1 MSEDRYTIGAVVLMA
16 GRSTRMVQGNKLL
29 QFIPGSGVVE
39 EIVAEQ
45 TIRAIQQASF
55 SPIVVVTGHDA
66 TEIEKIVE
74 PLGVQCI
81 HNAQYIEGMG
91 TSISV
96 AFEQIDSW
104 DAALLALG
112 DMPFVSSAVYSTLR
126 RIAAQYPKHI
136 LVPTYNGKRGHPVV
150 FPSTFFPQLRLCTGD
165 VGAKYILQSSAEHIR
180 FVEVNDESIFW
191 DVDTHA
197 LLNRYAKA
205 QHDIQSQERIVQE
218 WRRDVPALKH
228 RVHDKP
234 LVYMDWAATTQVPQ
248 CVIDATMSVMALR
261 GSVRRGVHQLSA
273 DSTDLMAESRT
284 RLAEFIGGDSSEVI
298 FTSGT
303 TDGFNRL
310 IPSIANTLV
319 KGDVIVLSA
328 VEHHAHLL
336 PWQKVAT
343 ERGLHLEIVRIDDTG
358 RLCLHH
364 LQELCST
371 LRVRVI
377 GFPLISNVL
386 GVQQPVAEI
395 VSMIEGADIRVV
407 VDAAQAVA
415 HIPLDVSNMGV
426 DAVVFG
432 GHKMYGPAGVGVL
445 WVASDWLSSLSP
457 SVRGGGA
464 IQEVSYGAHRP
475 TDGVV
480 GFEPGTPNVAAV
492 AGLARAAEWLSEIG
506 WGHIQAQEQSI
517 CGYLQRELSDI
528 PNLRLLCSHPEIP
541 LYSVVVDGLH
551 AHDLGTMLDLEGVA
565 VRTGHHC
572 TQPFHDGIG
581 VESSTRLSLSFL
593 NTLEECHH
601 VVKCLK
607 RILEDFV

>member
-1 MSEDRYTIGAVVLMA
+1 MSEDSYTIGAVVLMA
-16 GRSTRMVQGNKLL
+16 GKSTRMVQGNKLL
-29 QFIPGSGVVE
+29 QSIPGSEVV
-39 EIVAEQ
+39 VAEQ
-45 TIRAIQQASF
+45 TLRAIQQAEC
-55 SPIVVVTGHDA
+55 SPIMVVTGHDA
-66 TEIEKIVE
+66 TEIEKVVE
-74 PLGVQCI
+74 PLGVQCLY
-81 HNAQYIEGMG
+81 NPQYVDGMG

-96 AFEQIDSW
+96 AFDQIDSW

-126 RIAAQYPKHI
+126 RTAAQYPKQI
-136 LVPTYNGKRGHPVV
+136 IVPTYNGKRGHPVV
-150 FPSTFFPQLRLCTGD
+150 FPSTFFPQLRVCTGD
-165 VGAKYILQSSAEHIR
+165 VGAKYILQSNAEHIR
-180 FVEVNDESIFW
+180 FVQVNDESIFW
-191 DVDTHA
+191 DVDTRA

-205 QHDIQSQERIVQE
+205 QQDPQSQERIVQE
-218 WRRDVPALKH
+218 WRREVPALKH

-273 DSTDLMAESRT
+273 DSTDLMVSSRE
-284 RLAEFIGGDSSEVI
+284 RLAGFIGGDASEVI

-328 VEHHAHLL
+328 VEHHAQLL

-343 ERGLHLEIVRIDDTG
+343 ERGLHLEIVRVDAAG
-358 RLCLHH
+358 RLCLQH

-371 LRVRVI
+371 LRVRVL

-395 VSMIEGADIRVV
+395 VNLIEGTDIRVV

-415 HIPLDVSNMGV
+415 HMPLDVSNMGV

-432 GHKMYGPAGVGVL
+432 GHKMYGPTGIGVV
-445 WVASDWLSSLSP
+445 WIASDWLSSLSP

-464 IQEVSYGAHRP
+464 IQEVSYETHQP
-475 TDGVV
+475 STGVS

-492 AGLARAAEWLSEIG
+492 VGIARAVEWLSDIG
-506 WGHIQAQEQSI
+506 WEHIQVQEQSI

-541 LYSVVVDGLH
+541 LYSFVVDGIH
-551 AHDLGTMLDLEGVA
+551 AHDLGTLLDLEGVA

-572 TQPFHDGIG
+572 TQPFHDEIG

-593 NTLEECHH
+593 NTLEECQH

-607 RILEDFV
+607 RIIEDFV